1 MNNKRK
7 EKNVDIVKKIE
18 NRPLDVGFVSKN

>member
-18 NRPLDVGFVSKN
+18 NCLLDVGFVSKN

>member
-7 EKNVDIVKKIE
+7 EKNVDIVKKTE
-18 NRPLDVGFVSKN
+18 NCPLDVGFICKN